1 MDKKYNKS
9 RGEIKLF
16 PIHDFSAKLRQ
27 GEVLSRLK
35 DYVNWQIGVRK
46 QSTVSPSSLPNFAP
60 VSINLDITTACN
72 FACDHCVDKEIL
84 NTKERYQ
91 QGKLLD
97 SLKVMSDRGLK
108 SVIVIGGGE
117 PTLYR
122 YFVETIEFMKS
133 LGLQVAVVS
142 NGSRTDRIAEVAH
155 CLDANDWVRLSLD
168 SGSDEIFQAMH
179 KPLIRIT
186 LDEICEGVPKIKTIN
201 PNFKVGFSFIITWQN
216 ARINDTNIVE
226 NLDEMVQAAQRAKDY
241 GFDYVAFKPFLTRAE
256 ENNAEI
262 VDLNE
267 TQKHLTIEFM
277 KSLGL
282 QVAVVSNGSRT
293 DRIAEVAHC
302 LDANDWVRLS
312 LDSGSDEIFQAM
324 HKPLIRITLDEI
336 CEGVPKIKTIN
347 PNFKVGFS
355 FIITWQNARINDTN
369 IVENLDEMV
378 QAAQRAKDYGF
389 DYVAFKPFLT
399 RAEENNAEIVDLN
412 ETQKHFDQIKRRIS
426 VLLEEAKKLESDSF
440 QVYATTN
447 LKVLL
452 KGISEKYMNQPHQCH
467 MQYFRQVLSPLG
479 LYNCP
484 VYRNQPNGRLGNLD
498 AYSSKDLFN
507 ITLADTGQKIKTFDS
522 AHECREVTCLY
533 NTVNWWIED
542 LIENPEKLES
552 LAPPVDFVPD
562 FFL

>member
-9 RGEIKLF
+9 QGEIKLF

-46 QSTVSPSSLPNFAP
+46 QSTASPSSLPNFAP

-241 GFDYVAFKPFLTRAE
+241 R
-256 ENNAEI
+256 
-262 VDLNE
+262 
-267 TQKHLTIEFM
+267 
-277 KSLGL
+277 
-282 QVAVVSNGSRT
+282 
-293 DRIAEVAHC
+293 
-302 LDANDWVRLS
+302 
-312 LDSGSDEIFQAM
+312 
-324 HKPLIRITLDEI
+324 
-336 CEGVPKIKTIN
+336 
-347 PNFKVGFS
+347 
-355 FIITWQNARINDTN
+355 
-369 IVENLDEMV
+369 
-378 QAAQRAKDYGF
+378 F